1 MFPSFSLVRPKTKRN
16 ICKNQKSLPHVPSLT
31 SQRVSETS
39 SHTSSVFSLHSC
51 NKKNHSNS
59 KIISKDLDEDS
70 LASLC
75 LLLHPLH
82 RLVGGDVHT
91 KFLEMVKMAMIS
103 CQHKILDGDDNMQ
116 TIIIINSPCC
126 GDLHSPLPLLMAI
139 HTWLGRCC
147 CLSLTM
153 MVAGSVMSMTTNN
166 DHF

>member
-1 MFPSFSLVRPKTKRN
+1 MSRLS
-16 ICKNQKSLPHVPSLT
+16 PHSGSPRHLRTPPQSSPCTPALT
-31 SQRVSETS
+31 T
-39 SHTSSVFSLHSC
+39 
-51 NKKNHSNS
+51 NHSNS

-126 GDLHSPLPLLMAI
+126 GDRHSPLPLLMAI

-153 MVAGSVMSMTTNN
+153 MVAGSVMSMMTTNN
-166 DHF
+166 GIYMITFD